1 MNTKTH
7 LTPEE
12 VRSESIKFRAT
23 PAQKRRIEQLA
34 KRCAMTVSDYVLSR
48 SFNYEPKPRTT
59 ALEEQLCTE
68 LSSVRTDYKKYFSA
82 LRGMTDDNRRQM
94 FNNEHWMAGALR
106 LLDAQRVRIDYIL
119 NVAFA
124 KNHLPPRT
132 SKTLKT
138 DAPA

>member
-1 MNTKTH
+1 MTKTTH
-7 LTPEE
+7 LSPEE

-34 KRCAMTVSDYVLSR
+34 RRCAITISDYVLSR

-68 LSSVRTDYKKYFSA
+68 LSSVRTDY
-82 LRGMTDDNRRQM
+82 
-94 FNNEHWMAGALR
+94 
-106 LLDAQRVRIDYIL
+106 IL

-138 DAPA
+138 DATA